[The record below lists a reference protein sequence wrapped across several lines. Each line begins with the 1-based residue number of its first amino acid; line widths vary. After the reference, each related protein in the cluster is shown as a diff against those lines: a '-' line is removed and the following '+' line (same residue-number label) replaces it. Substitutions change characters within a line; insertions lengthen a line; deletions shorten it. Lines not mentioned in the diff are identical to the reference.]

1 MKIDSSRY
9 RLFRENPEEYRLKEL
24 WKIVPDGSGQP
35 SFSSHGRRRGTAFHD
50 LMDGK
55 EPDVSLGEDAIA
67 TARSMYETNK
77 TYGHNTKVL
86 WQEREFDIAIPD
98 SPHRM
103 VGRVDSMV
111 ERYDETFIL
120 DFKTSRNRTK
130 SDMQDYRTKLAQSP
144 QVDFYL
150 AAHPEATK
158 LVYRILWKQPKK
170 SGPVINI
177 SELTCT
183 RTKWQLDA
191 FRYSVHQVCETIEM
205 WVERFG
211 KTRPWP
217 RAIALPVSPEMYSY
231 KDDVYGRN
239 IYTVEGLE
247 GYRPRVEHLDCLKEA
262 PVEPTV

>member
-1 MKIDSSRY
+1 MRIDSSRY

-55 EPDVSLGEDAIA
+55 EPDASLGEDAIA

-77 TYGHNTKVL
+77 TYGRDTKVL

-111 ERYDETFIL
+111 ERYEEVFIQ
-120 DFKTSRNRTK
+120 DYKTTRNRTK
-130 SDMQDYRTKLAQSP
+130 AEMDDYRSKLQQSP

-150 AAHPEATK
+150 CAHPEASK
-158 LVYRILWKQPKK
+158 LVYRILWKKPTKA
-170 SGPVINI
+170 GPVINI
-177 SELTCT
+177 SEVTCT
-183 RTKWQLDA
+183 RTQWQLDA
-191 FRYSVHQVCETIEM
+191 FRRGVHMTCETIEM
-205 WVERFG
+205 WIGRFG
-211 KTRPWP
+211 IEKPWP
-217 RAIALPVSPEMYSY
+217 VAIALPVSPEMYSY

-247 GYRPRVEHLDCLKEA
+247 GYRPRVEHLDCLKTPEVTGA
-262 PVEPTV
+262 L